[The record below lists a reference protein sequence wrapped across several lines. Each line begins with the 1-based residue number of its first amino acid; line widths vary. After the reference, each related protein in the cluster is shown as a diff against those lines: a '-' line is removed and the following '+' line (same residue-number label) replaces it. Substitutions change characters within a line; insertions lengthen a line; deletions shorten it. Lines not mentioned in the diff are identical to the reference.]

1 METINVA
8 EAKAHLSELLSRVE
22 RGAEIVV
29 TRRGHPIAKIT
40 PVKAAKRLVPSLAGF
55 RADVPQPAISA
66 SEVLEHLRGESR

>member
-40 PVKAAKRLVPSLAGF
+40 PVKVAKRLVPSLADF
-55 RADVPQPAISA
+55 RADVPQPDISA